1 MTQQAAAQ
9 WIRHLSQEGQVLVFG
24 GSHHSELLVA
34 SKFERIPYREVR
46 NLKVGRKSPCQIVG
60 FLSYDDTV
68 AQKFDHSFFYR
79 VREGFLFDF
88 RTGQQQII
96 GSGDKKAFLDIISSQ
111 KDSLPESLGRNIR
124 IDLKPLQSD
133 ETYLAACHK
142 ALDWIRNGRFY
153 QLNLL
158 RYFNILGMRRDHF
171 VEHWLVNSGNQGALL
186 IDDDREIFSYSP
198 EQFVVSSNSSPQR
211 RVETFPIKG
220 TRRRSQDPDM
230 DSRLKADLETS
241 PKDRAELSM
250 IIDLMRNDLAQI
262 CKKNTVRVDEPG
274 QVYSYP
280 TVHHLVAHVSGE
292 ALDDLTLG
300 QIFSILPAG
309 SITGAPKVEV
319 IAAIS
324 ELENRKRSFFMGS
337 AFHLNSSGDFKSTVM
352 IRTALKV
359 GDAYQ
364 YAAGS
369 GIVVKSVPEDEMA
382 EIYVKCRVLSGDQDD
397 STFHHIQ

>member
-1 MTQQAAAQ
+1 
-9 WIRHLSQEGQVLVFG
+9 
-24 GSHHSELLVA
+24 
-34 SKFERIPYREVR
+34 
-46 NLKVGRKSPCQIVG
+46 
-60 FLSYDDTV
+60 
-68 AQKFDHSFFYR
+68 
-79 VREGFLFDF
+79 
-88 RTGQQQII
+88 
-96 GSGDKKAFLDIISSQ
+96 
-111 KDSLPESLGRNIR
+111 
-124 IDLKPLQSD
+124 
-133 ETYLAACHK
+133 
-142 ALDWIRNGRFY
+142 
-153 QLNLL
+153 
-158 RYFNILGMRRDHF
+158 MRRDHF

-198 EQFVVSSNSSPQR
+198 EQFVVSSNSSPPR